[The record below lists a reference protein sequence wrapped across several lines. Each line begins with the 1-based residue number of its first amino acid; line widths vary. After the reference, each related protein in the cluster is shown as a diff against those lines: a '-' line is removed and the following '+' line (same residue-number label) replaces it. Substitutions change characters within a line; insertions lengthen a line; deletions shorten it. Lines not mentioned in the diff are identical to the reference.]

1 MEGGQKVKIDLESG
15 IDVKSS
21 DMLVPVDNPL
31 FMHNRQK
38 YQGHCLPS
46 SLRFELDGWAAGD
59 SVYNFEVD
67 DPTFKGTNGYTLRRT
82 RTDNGFMATIS
93 DANGKEVA
101 SFFIN
106 NTCRILN
113 NYNCTD
119 VYITSDNIYI
129 SDVMLTFNNV
139 PMYIQHQSYMN
150 GSAPGNVH
158 NIDLLQSELRTRF
171 ELQTTYDVQG
181 RTVYKILDK
190 ETSTSVKF
198 ALMPPETMFNIGA
211 TGDNNY
217 EMADFSHSTANNAV
231 FSKGELTFTIQQSGK
246 PGITTDKGAIDPN
259 NVTVVSQNFT
269 AAQGYTCTF
278 EYTIDYKLPV
288 QLNVNMQQQI
298 IGAEKVIAN
307 KELDTFVT
315 VSGTEEQSTTAFNS
329 KFIPFDAKTVVAG
342 NKIAGTNDEVILSGK
357 VPVWCEATIEKPKL
371 PTFKDIKG
379 VPDKKDNFVPQMVKL
394 CSYSLNDRTFNLYG
408 KYNGTYSVNRNSIG
422 SIKFTHASLEAY
434 LTSVD
439 PVCLLQDASD
449 TDTNSPAPGETVDWN
464 ADTWARWGKDLCLNP
479 VEHAKYTEG
488 RTSSS
493 ETVVRINKCLS
504 DKSKTFPIIAM
515 STSNLQSI
523 TGKEYTTNIN
533 AMCSAATGSN
543 VLKTYDYS
551 ANKHDSDLYGYIYA
565 AIDSVMN
572 TGVDSPTQLNVEDK
586 AGNPT
591 NYYSTGYQ
599 QLAAAILAHNVIAS
613 TPVSSTKQYTTI
625 VDKADA
631 QCAGSDIN
639 LYKKSISYDTSIGSK
654 GTITPADSDIKLVDK
669 GTEIVTRVIE
679 NWSNCIAE
687 NGVFITFQPFQLN
700 SGDSTSRLAV
710 GRHNLGTTNSPVLGA
725 FFQLPATFIAFILVP
740 AVNSV
745 VYDTVINMFSDT
757 EITKNIYSIDE
768 YDMLVSS
775 YANAVLSN
783 IVFRIKT
790 DTGSLGISNIIAEY
804 TDTNNT
810 TWYVPNKI
818 FKAINDDGYTANI
831 ASADLTD
838 MQLDRQGIPIISMC
852 NRSCSLIATDDLWR
866 HWHNPSG
873 VTVINSAELLVEDML
888 YRTAYVRAEYDPAN
902 TETYSCFKTT
912 NISAY
917 VRYNYTNTPL
927 ALIGFKSSTAAQN
940 GLWVESVYKCRLG
953 GWDEFYP
960 ATNLSITAITQNAV
974 TLPLSK
980 YDDTIEYNYISA
992 YDLSA
997 VDITQFTKNESDKFK
1012 LSFNFFVY
1020 LAAKGKMSNNIVK
1033 SYKDFDVTLTPYLPS
1048 ASSSDILD
1056 NEYYSASH
1064 TTTVHADSNVR
1075 RMIAAFTGESL
1086 SDVPTTANVRTSIWQ
1101 SSDNTTAWGDSKVNC
1116 FVFTY
1121 YNSCTNAKLFDAKF
1135 IIAAKQSNTALYFI
1149 SKDAE
1154 YYSITDSLGSAPVPI
1169 NTDVDS
1175 FFADIANANYKGW
1188 INMSG
1193 DMTRAFYLDS
1203 NAITAAGI
1211 LNNIVVD
1218 HSFFENFAPKYIDSV
1233 VATVNTQWLKGVN
1246 TQNITFRL
1254 PDTNTVVTATFN
1266 NTGTNA
1272 RRLTIS
1278 AATYTVDDSNNGAP
1292 YTFTVAARSFDL
1304 PDPEDISNST
1314 DLPVLDITVSG
1325 IKYFCK
1331 CRPPLLYIGDYNGTP
1346 NLGQWEIHG
1355 VIPELKD
1362 SILIYTDSNGVD
1374 VVTNINSGNVTYLDE
1389 VFKGK
1394 FVLRY
1399 SINTLTVDSNY
1410 MQYCTISVILP
1421 GVYYVFCKET
1431 GNYIR
1436 VELGSN
1442 INIRLYNSNNSM
1454 LTAITPSRSDFYGTN
1469 VNKLTYKYV
1478 NVNDSY
1484 VNNHKY
1490 NIATVDT
1497 DKEYQFLKQLWNTN
1511 DDTENYW
1518 FINELGDILELTNKG
1533 EGDTPNTVGFRFWRK
1548 TGDIDDWNG
1557 DVYAISGNIIPRSD
1571 IITADVLKYGMTNYN
1586 AVDNSM
1592 NELPAGPNGY
1602 TPCATFWTLSKP
1614 DNSTLRIKLYYISYD
1629 NNSISF
1635 MQPVSYDIPIRYRNI
1650 GEALNP
1656 SGSES
1661 MFNTYSDIDAAALVF
1676 DSKISVTQIRQYIL
1690 FGIHL
1695 DNNFNQWTVKIEYGT
1710 AAPVVTQG
1718 YGFVGL
1724 DGSITGGEIPVE
1736 YFTANKGFNTTVWPI
1751 EELKKLHGKGEDNCV
1766 NSLNELYTLG
1776 SMVVGTDNQQWYI
1789 DSNVSGIVSHCTFDM
1804 TTGDFVPV
1812 ILPINNNYSVA
1823 YASSSFY
1830 TRTLTDTFIKRK
1842 AFQDII
1848 PGYNDD
1854 YTYAGQYANIIST
1867 VRTLFDGFMWL
1878 AGNPGIYMLT
1888 PKLSLSGYLQQT
1900 IGQYAYVHYN
1910 SNAITMEREL
1920 TKEDR
1925 TYENGNKD
1933 VDEKMTEQIDT
1944 GYISLV
1950 SQDELAFNQ
1959 QVIKQET
1966 KPADYTFPYM
1976 IILLASLSISAVQL
1990 AAEKIQVNTRQN
2002 QSATNDKGRSFSQIF
2017 LQNMDNLSSSN
2028 MSISGMAPTLT
2039 SAVSGVMTLDMFYST
2054 SDKQK
2059 IAAGPG
2065 FVRHNF
2071 VAQCVAQSATS
2082 NQLEI
2087 NQIGMQYILK
2097 HLSLWETKLSLL
2109 IQGYI
2114 KLGLEK
2120 LADIVGNTYIG
2131 TMPGVQ
2137 TNAAGVAA
2145 GTVLQLLADG
2155 YGAYLSALETFV
2167 SLAEQMLDSIGGGQM
2182 QSNVTCNKSV
2192 HQYDIE
2198 GKHKY
2203 GAKSESFM
2211 WPCWNCGTA
2220 KYYTDEAVEA
2230 HISDKKWS
2238 IHQQKWAD
2246 KNVNTLDIKVIDD
2259 ITVPFVTEK
2268 NSKNARLY
2276 WQDDNVHYHT
2286 ANCVSRKLTSLLPS
2300 DMAYVI
2306 GAESFLSE
2314 TPFKNENIDCGNPV
2328 FPVNGVQDYIMSSFW
2343 KLSRTVA
2350 GDATA
2355 WVSCKDTKLIDGEP
2369 SNVVL
2374 SPMFCGVASPYAA
2387 IEIKRGVQNKYIRPW
2402 AITPDV
2408 LALNSTGKNALYKN
2422 KMYHAF
2428 DGTGYRLISW
2438 LGSSGMNKQRYTKWY
2453 CFQVND
2459 KFKRSNKLPP
2469 NTFLGNFDA
2478 SPVTAVEVD
2487 YEDKL
2492 YNSVEIPTHGTL
2504 ASSVVGENPNIIRY
2518 ALPVFTE
2525 FVSTL
2530 PAAVKS
2536 LATYKLAVVEGVTGL
2551 VTELRNAQS
2560 AYKAPESVD
2569 FTINKTV
2576 YRMTREYIC
2585 QVNTEMGVVTLQ
2597 ELVPALGLTY
2607 LGSTPFE
2614 AFFYS
2619 QATRQYY
2626 SFTGGT
2632 ALEKVDMMERFRDI
2646 NSGRYNFIDQDVV
2659 MQCLATFDRL
2669 DDLVHDDTD
2678 ETDNIMCLLLKDR
2691 AVSGEITPPA
2701 TTIFNNRSWFRVLSL
2716 PTGVC
2721 YQGPNRC
2728 VINRFVF
2735 SDYMKNDITA
2745 NKGKW
2750 KRVPREEYHPFR
2762 QYEDQ
2767 YSDIMHQ
2774 IGNTV
2779 KVNGWTHN
2787 PFLLVTSP
2795 LGVGSE
2801 VDCMFEWEITFAWPY
2816 EMDLLYDD
2824 NDYACVNV
2832 LAETFTPGGK
2842 LVGRPTHIYLK
2853 KDLFT
2858 RTGNYG
2864 YYSFRYQSKNGA
2876 GNRERL
2882 HIWSDAYIAVSAL
2895 QCEYKSI
2902 TTKRNEILV
2911 IQEDIKDM
2919 KEF

>member
-59 SVYNFEVD
+59 SVYNFEVA

-113 NYNCTD
+113 NYNCNNVNVSSAFGVTSAF
-119 VYITSDNIYI
+119 VSLTFNGVPMSILRQSYITSTTI
-129 SDVMLTFNNV
+129 
-139 PMYIQHQSYMN
+139 
-150 GSAPGNVH
+150 GNTQ
-158 NIDLLQSELRTRF
+158 NTDRITDPNLLSRF
-171 ELQTTYDVQG
+171 TLQTTYDVQG

-190 ETSTSVKF
+190 KTSTSVKF
-198 ALMPPETMFNIGA
+198 AFISPDTMFNVGA

-217 EMADFSHSTANNAV
+217 EIADFSHSSDNKAV
-231 FSKGELTFTIQQSGK
+231 FSKGELTFTIQKSGK
-246 PGITTDKGAIDPN
+246 PEITTGATAVDPSN
-259 NVTVVSQNFT
+259 ITAVSQNFDT
-269 AAQGYTCTF
+269 HPAEYSCTF
-278 EYTIDYKLPV
+278 EYTIDYKIPV
-288 QLNVNMQQQI
+288 QLNVNMKQQI
-298 IGAEKVIAN
+298 IGAEKIISN
-307 KELDTFVT
+307 KELDTFVNI
-315 VSGTEEQSTTAFNS
+315 SGTEEQSTTALNN
-329 KFIPFDAKTVVAG
+329 KYIPFEAQAVVH
-342 NKIAGTNDEVILSGK
+342 NHKLDGTNDEVILSGK
-357 VPVWCEATIEKPKL
+357 VPVWCEATITKPKL
-371 PTFKDIKG
+371 PGFKDIKG
-379 VPDKKDNFVPQMVKL
+379 VPDKKDNFVPQMVDL
-394 CSYSLNDRTFNLYG
+394 GDYSLAVSNSSLY
-408 KYNGTYSVNRNSIG
+408 YFPSPNIG
-422 SIKFTHASLEAY
+422 ARKGRITWSNNAKIHAYIA
-434 LTSVD
+434 SVD
-439 PVCLLQDASD
+439 PILLLQKATDAVS
-449 TDTNSPAPGETVDWN
+449 NMPVSGETVDYN
-464 ADTWARWGKDLCLNP
+464 EGTWARWGKKLCLNTL
-479 VEHAKYTEG
+479 EHT
-488 RTSSS
+488 
-493 ETVVRINKCLS
+493 RINDRVFQSYPDHINKAIK
-504 DKSKTFPIIAM
+504 DINNAFPIIAM
-515 STSNLQSI
+515 STDVLQS
-523 TGKEYTTNIN
+523 TATKEYTTDVN
-533 AMCSAATGSN
+533 ACRRRDDSLRVYNYTA
-543 VLKTYDYS
+543 D
-551 ANKHDSDLYGYIYA
+551 KHDRDLYGYIYNA
-565 AIDSVMN
+565 VSRCMTD
-572 TGVDSPTQLNVEDK
+572 GVISATE
-586 AGNPT
+586 GNIQSISMSA
-591 NYYSTGYQ
+591 YDDLGYQ
-599 QLAAAILAHNVIAS
+599 KMSSALLAHSVITS
-613 TPVSSTKQYTTI
+613 KPLDNTKQYVAIT
-625 VDKADA
+625 DYNDA
-631 QCAGSDIN
+631 KIRKSAQDYVQPCSYKTSTGLAGSVQYSTKIIDNSTNIDVKQLLDSTVIFN
-639 LYKKSISYDTSIGSK
+639 MRTAFIVFQGLRPQSIGASPN
-654 GTITPADSDIKLVDK
+654 TLPAGDYSIDK
-669 GTEIVTRVIE
+669 PHSNGGFIHVPIE
-679 NWSNCIAE
+679 
-687 NGVFITFQPFQLN
+687 FITQTIQKLN
-700 SGDSTSRLAV
+700 NV
-710 GRHNLGTTNSPVLGA
+710 
-725 FFQLPATFIAFILVP
+725 
-740 AVNSV
+740 VNDCV
-745 VYDTVINMFSDT
+745 TCIFSKYTDG
-757 EITKNIYSIDE
+757 EHELITDGKNIYSESE
-768 YDMLVSS
+768 YIKVVSNFTNS
-775 YANAVLSN
+775 LLSN
-783 IVFRIKT
+783 IVYKLEYNNPSTTSLVLGTYTEKGSDTEYNIYNSLFRCTYNNQYNRYEVNI
-790 DTGSLGISNIIAEY
+790 GSNDAAYVAGQY
-804 TDTNNT
+804 NT
-810 TWYVPNKI
+810 
-818 FKAINDDGYTANI
+818 
-831 ASADLTD
+831 L
-838 MQLDRQGIPIISMC
+838 PIISFI
-852 NRSCSLIATDDLWR
+852 NRATLNAYYTGIAGLDTSTDLHNAVDKISHELGEFNSFTQAYR
-866 HWHNPSG
+866 H
-873 VTVINSAELLVEDML
+873 TLVKHTD
-888 YRTAYVRAEYDPAN
+888 
-902 TETYSCFKTT
+902 
-912 NISAY
+912 ISAY
-917 VRYNYTNTPL
+917 VKYEYDSTSPL
-927 ALIGFKSSTAAQN
+927 ALIGFKGNDSRQN
-940 GLWVESVYKCRLG
+940 GLWTEHVYKCRLG

-960 ATNLSITAITQNAV
+960 ASNLSITAITQNAV
-974 TLPLSK
+974 ALPLSK
-980 YDDTIEYNYISA
+980 YDDSVKYNYTPA
-992 YDLSA
+992 YDLTP
-997 VDITQFTKNESDKFK
+997 VNIMQFTKNESDKLK
-1012 LSFNFFVY
+1012 ISFNFFVY
-1020 LAAKGKMSNNIVK
+1020 LAAKGKMNPDMPDG
-1033 SYKDFDVTLTPYLPS
+1033 YKDFGVTLAAYLPAAAS
-1048 ASSSDILD
+1048 ANIIDG
-1056 NEYYSASH
+1056 EYYNVSH
-1064 TTTVHADSNVR
+1064 TTTVHANSTTR
-1075 RMIAAFTGESL
+1075 KMIATFTEEPLAS
-1086 SDVPTTANVRTSIWQ
+1086 VPITGTRRTSIWQ
-1101 SSDNTTAWGDSKVNC
+1101 NSANTANWVNSLVNC
-1116 FVFTY
+1116 FEFVY
-1121 YNSCTNAKLFDAKF
+1121 YNNCTNAKLFDARF
-1135 IIAAKQSNTALYFI
+1135 IIAAKQTNTKLYFVT
-1149 SKDAE
+1149 KDAE
-1154 YYSITDSLGSAPVPI
+1154 YYSITDNLGSVPIPI
-1169 NTDVDS
+1169 NTAVES
-1175 FFADIANANYKGW
+1175 FFADMSNANYKGW

-1193 DMTRAFYLDS
+1193 DMVRAFYLADG
-1203 NAITAAGI
+1203 NTAITAAGI
-1211 LNNIVVD
+1211 LNNIVVN
-1218 HSFFENFAPKYIDSV
+1218 HSFFENIAPEYV
-1233 VATVNTQWLKGVN
+1233 NGVTATVNTRWIKGVA
-1246 TQNITFRL
+1246 TQSITFQL
-1254 PDTNTVVTATFN
+1254 PGTTTVVNATFN

-1278 AATYTVDDSNNGAP
+1278 AATYNVADSNNGNP
-1292 YTFTVAARSFDL
+1292 YTFTVAADTFDL
-1304 PDPEDISNST
+1304 PDPEDVSS
-1314 DLPVLDITVSG
+1314 DAKLPMLNITASG

-1331 CRPPLLYIGDYNGTP
+1331 CKLPLLYVGDWGSSVSPQAAYYINS
-1346 NLGQWEIHG
+1346 G

-1362 SILIYTDSNGVD
+1362 SILSYVDDNGVN
-1374 VVTNINSGNVTYLDE
+1374 VITNINSGNVTYLDDI
-1389 VFKGK
+1389 FKGIFTSGDNYYLPA
-1394 FVLRY
+1394 FVANFEY
-1399 SINTLTVDSNY
+1399 A
-1410 MQYCTISVILP
+1410 QYCTISAILQ
-1421 GVYYVFCKET
+1421 GMYYIFCKDI
-1431 GNYIR
+1431 GNYMH
-1436 VELGSN
+1436 VDVLTN
-1442 INIRLYNSNNSM
+1442 DVQVQLYNSNIDK
-1454 LTAITPSRSDFYGTN
+1454 LTNFLVGINDFFNAN

-1484 VNNHKY
+1484 ANNHKY

-1497 DKEYQFLKQLWNTN
+1497 DKEYQFLKQMWNTN

-1518 FINELGDILELTNKG
+1518 FINELGDVLELTNKG
-1533 EGDTPNTVGFRFWRK
+1533 EGDTPDTVGFRFWRK

-1557 DVYAISGNIIPRSD
+1557 DVYAVSGNVIPRSN

-1586 AVDNSM
+1586 AIDNSVGV
-1592 NELPAGPNGY
+1592 LPAGPNGY

-1614 DNSTLRIKLYYISYD
+1614 DNSTLRITLYYISYD

-1635 MQPVSYDIPIRYRNI
+1635 MQPVHYDIPVRYRNI
-1650 GEALNP
+1650 GETLNP
-1656 SGSES
+1656 SGSET
-1661 MFNTYSDIDAAALVF
+1661 MFNTYSDIDATALVF

-1695 DNNFNQWTVKIEYGT
+1695 DNNFNQWTVKIEYGA

-1724 DGSITGGEIPVE
+1724 DGSITGGETPVE

-1812 ILPINNNYSVA
+1812 TLPINNNYSII

-1842 AFQDII
+1842 SFQDII

-1854 YTYAGQYANIIST
+1854 YDGQYDNIIST
-1867 VRTLFDGFMWL
+1867 VRTLFNGFMWL
-1878 AGNPGIYMLT
+1878 AGNPSIYMLT

-1910 SNAITMEREL
+1910 SNSIAMEREL

-1933 VDEKMTEQIDT
+1933 VDEKMTEQTDI

-2120 LADIVGNTYIG
+2120 LASIVGNTYIG
-2131 TMPGVQ
+2131 IMPGAQ
-2137 TNAAGVAA
+2137 TNAAGVAG
-2145 GTVLQLLADG
+2145 GTILQLLADG

-2167 SLAEQMLDSIGGGQM
+2167 SLAEQMLDSMGGSQM

-2246 KNVNTLDIKVIDD
+2246 KNIDTADIKVIDD

-2286 ANCVSRKLTSLLPS
+2286 ANCVSHKLTSLLPS

-2374 SPMFCGVASPYAA
+2374 SPIFCGVASPYAA

-2478 SPVTAVEVD
+2478 SPATAVEVD

-2626 SFTGGT
+2626 TFTGGT
-2632 ALEKVDMMERFRDI
+2632 ALEKVDMMERFRNI

-2669 DDLVHDDTD
+2669 DNFVHDDTD

-2701 TTIFNNRSWFRVLSL
+2701 TTIFNSRSWFRVLSL

-2735 SDYMKNDITA
+2735 SDYMQKDITA

-2750 KRVPREEYHPFR
+2750 TRVPREEYHPFR
-2762 QYEDQ
+2762 QYADQ
-2767 YSDIMHQ
+2767 YNDVMHQ
-2774 IGNTV
+2774 IGATV

-2795 LGVGSE
+2795 LGVDSE

-2816 EMDLLYDD
+2816 EMELLYSD

-2895 QCEYKSI
+2895 QCEYKPI
-2902 TTKRNEILV
+2902 TAKRNEILV